1 MSRLYQSQQGWD
13 YLRKR
18 PTHSGYIRKRRAV
31 QAAGVHGRRLSAL
44 MAARALPIARPVSR
58 SVGENKYIDIAH
70 ASYANDTTG
79 SVTHLSVV
87 PQGDSV
93 NSRDGRKF
101 MLTNVNIRGWIEQNS
116 TAVWNNPVNLLV
128 WDKQPNK
135 ALAAITDILDSIH
148 PSSQNKREN
157 ASRFMILRRWDM
169 VLTGKNDGS
178 TVSGFARNFDKFVR
192 FPWLDCR
199 MHSFGCDRRDWES
212 CNWCVAVCHTWWP
225 CSWYELLIRQCLS
238 VLDLR
243 MCRHEMLG
251 STAPTSLSL

>member
-70 ASYANDTTG
+70 AKYECDSSGTI
-79 SVTHLSVV
+79 THISVV

-93 NSRDGRKF
+93 NQRDGRKF
-101 MLTNVNIRGWIEQNS
+101 MVTNVNIRGWVEQNS
-116 TAVWNNPVNLLV
+116 AAVWNNPVILLV

-135 ALAAITDILDSIH
+135 ALAAVTDILDSVH
-148 PSSQNKREN
+148 PTAQNKREN
-157 ASRFMILRRWDM
+157 ASRFMILRRWDI
-169 VLTGKNDGS
+169 VLTGKNDGTS
-178 TVSGFARNFDKFVR
+178 VSGFARNFDKFVR
-192 FPWLDCR
+192 LPRGLIAECTPSDATGEIGNR
-199 MHSFGCDRRDWES
+199 VTG
-212 CNWCVAVCHTWWP
+212 A
-225 CSWYELLIRQCLS
+225 LLF
-238 VLDLR
+238 VT
-243 MCRHEMLG
+243 LG
-251 STAPTSLSL
+251 GRAAGTTA